1 MARTLIGNFKGPK
14 GDRGEKG
21 EKGDTGATGPRGAT
35 GESGSIGQ
43 TGKRGSRWSKGT
55 AMTGTSTTA
64 TVFSGSGI
72 SDALVDDMYL
82 NTSTQNVYQCTVAGA
97 ANVAKWIYCCNL
109 KGAAG
114 GKGDKGEKG
123 DTGNRG
129 EKGDSGPR
137 GLTGDA
143 AGFGTPEAVIDA
155 GTGTPSVTVTASG
168 PATAKIFKFVFKNLV
183 GKQGP
188 AGDVKTSVLMTETDY
203 TTMWNTIKS

>member
-114 GKGDKGEKG
+114 EKGDKGEKG

>member
-1 MARTLIGNFKGPK
+1 MKVELGNIKGPK
-14 GDRGEKG
+14 GAQGDKGEQGIRGE
-21 EKGDTGATGPRGAT
+21 TGAA
-35 GESGSIGQ
+35 
-43 TGKRGSRWSKGT
+43 GKRGSRWSKGT
-55 AMTGTSTTA
+55 AITGTSTTA
-64 TVFSGSGI
+64 AVFSSSGI
-72 SDALVDDMYL
+72 TDALVGDMYI

-97 ANVAKWIYCCNL
+97 ANVAKWVYCCNL

-114 GKGDKGEKG
+114 VKGEKG

-168 PATAKIFKFVFKNLV
+168 PPTAKIFKFVFKNLV